1 MSLITA
7 NATALSRGEVHRRGA
22 KRRLSAPSQSQLT
35 RLQICPPLPHSLEA
49 LDLSSVSPTQT
60 LASLRFL
67 ILSYLADLERM
78 LSELGSPDLGT
89 WEAMGEMTIEE
100 AKQWARTALEMLEG
114 IRAEV
119 CSHFPEFHF
128 ADISVENFVKS
139 HFPDIPDVN
148 EMRSHLPDMPDVR
161 CHLPDMPHLP
171 DIPDVRSRLSGMRTT
186 LDDVRT
192 RFHDIDFKRPLS
204 YIPTLSDRLRRLHS
218 HLSSL
223 ELPSGLD
230 VPAFTPNS
238 VIFDLLDTILH
249 SDVLSE
255 FTSTS
260 PDILDEGHDLLER
273 AAHEIKNAVKRSL
286 EGVRLIQ
293 YSDLPHDWK
302 NNPFVTQGYR
312 LVPENAT
319 PRCRILTLNP
329 QIYTLRKMAIDR
341 LIYIRFSQ

>member
-1 MSLITA
+1 
-7 NATALSRGEVHRRGA
+7 
-22 KRRLSAPSQSQLT
+22 
-35 RLQICPPLPHSLEA
+35 
-49 LDLSSVSPTQT
+49 
-60 LASLRFL
+60 
-67 ILSYLADLERM
+67 
-78 LSELGSPDLGT
+78 
-89 WEAMGEMTIEE
+89 MGEMTIEE
-100 AKQWARTALEMLEG
+100 ARQWARTALEMLQG

-139 HFPDIPDVN
+139 HFPDIPDVPGLN

-186 LDDVRT
+186 LDDVRS

-230 VPAFTPNS
+230 VPAFTSSS
-238 VIFDLLDTILH
+238 VISDLLDTVLH

-255 FTSTS
+255 LTSTS
-260 PDILDEGHDLLER
+260 PDILDEGQDLLER
-273 AAHEIKNAVKRSL
+273 AAKEIKYAVKQSL
-286 EGVRLIQ
+286 EGVCLIK

-319 PRCRILTLNP
+319 PKCRYLTLEP
-329 QIYTLRKMAIDR
+329 QIYTLRKMAINPF
-341 LIYIRFSQ
+341 IHVRFSQ